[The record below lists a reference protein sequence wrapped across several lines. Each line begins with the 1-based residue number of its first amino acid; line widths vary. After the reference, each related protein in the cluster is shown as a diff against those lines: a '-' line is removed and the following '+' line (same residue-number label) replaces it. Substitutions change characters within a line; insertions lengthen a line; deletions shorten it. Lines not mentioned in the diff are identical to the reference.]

1 MFKVIR
7 NAWSIPDLRRKI
19 LFTLLIIIVFRIGS
33 VIPVPFLDSNVLSAV
48 MAPATDVMDG
58 SSNMIAYLNTLSGG
72 AFSNATLFAMG
83 ITPYINSSI
92 IIQLLCVAIP
102 ALERLTKEGEAGR
115 RKIGTITRY
124 VTVALGLIQGTAYFF
139 YLKNTV
145 CTTEGDYYG
154 QHITVYNEGFSMVFA
169 GIVIVLVF
177 TAGTALMMWLG
188 EQINKYGIG
197 NGISILL
204 FAGIIARLPVT
215 VRDLGMFWSLGFGGG
230 EAGVAQPKYFI
241 FVILWIILFL
251 AIIWLITFM
260 QDAERRIP
268 IQYAKRVVGR
278 KMYGGQ
284 SSFLPIKVTLGGVLP
299 IIFASSILSIPSTI
313 NLFLNIKEGFW
324 AGFFNAF
331 NSNNWL
337 YIVLYFILILMFA
350 YFYTTIQYNPVEM
363 ANNLKS
369 NNGTVPGIRP
379 GAPTANYIK
388 NILSRITLI
397 GALFLSVI
405 ALVPLIYGAATQ
417 MGRLSM
423 GGTSIIIIV
432 GVALE
437 TVKQLESQMMMRH
450 YKGFLD

>member
-1 MFKVIR
+1 MIKVIR

-230 EAGVAQPKYFI
+230 EAGVAQPKYFV
-241 FVILWIILFL
+241 FVILWIVLFL

-284 SSFLPIKVTLGGVLP
+284 SSFLPIKVALGGVLP

-324 AGFFNAF
+324 AEFFNAF

-337 YIVLYFILILMFA
+337 YIVLYFILILLFA

>member
-1 MFKVIR
+1 MLRIIR

-19 LFTLLIIIVFRIGS
+19 LFTLLIIVVFRVGS
-33 VIPVPFLDSNVLSAV
+33 VIPVPFLNTSVLAEV
-48 MAPATDVMDG
+48 MSSATDVTQEG
-58 SSNMIAYLNTLSGG
+58 ANNMIAYFNTISGG

-102 ALERLTKEGEAGR
+102 ALERLSKEGEAGR

-124 VTVALGLIQGTAYFF
+124 TTVALGLIQGTAYFF
-139 YLKNTV
+139 YLKNTQSKSG
-145 CTTEGDYYG
+145 ES
-154 QHITVYNEGFSMVFA
+154 ITVYNEGFSMVFA

-204 FAGIIARLPVT
+204 FAGIIARFPATIRHLIAIWN
-215 VRDLGMFWSLGFGGG
+215 LGLGSGE
-230 EAGVAQPKYFI
+230 EAGSAQPKYFA
-241 FVILWIILFL
+241 FVIIWLIMFL

-260 QDAERRIP
+260 QDSERRIP

-284 SSFLPIKVTLGGVLP
+284 SSHLPIKVALGGVLP
-299 IIFASSILSIPSTI
+299 IIFASSILSIPGTI
-313 NLFLNIKEGFW
+313 ELFVGKQTEGFW
-324 AGFFNAF
+324 KGFFDLF
-331 NSNNWL
+331 RSSSWF
-337 YIVLYFILILMFA
+337 YIIIYFVLILLFA

-363 ANNLKS
+363 ANNLKQ

-379 GAPTANYIK
+379 GAPTAAYIK
-388 NILSRITLI
+388 KILSRITLI
-397 GALFLSVI
+397 GALFLAFI
-405 ALVPLIYGAATQ
+405 ALVPLLYGKIDTALQGLT
-417 MGRLSM
+417 L
-423 GGTSIIIIV
+423 GGTSIIIVV

-450 YKGFLD
+450 YRGFLD

>member
-1 MFKVIR
+1 MFKIMK
-7 NAWSIPDLRRKI
+7 NAWSIPDLRRKL

-33 VIPVPFLDSNVLSAV
+33 VIPVPFLDSNVLAQV
-48 MAPATDVMDG
+48 MAPATDVTDAG
-58 SSNMIAYLNTLSGG
+58 SNMIAYLNTLSGG

-102 ALERLTKEGEAGR
+102 ALERLSKEGEAGR

-124 VTVALGLIQGTAYFF
+124 TTVALGLIQGTAYFF
-139 YLKNTV
+139 YLKNT
-145 CTTEGDYYG
+145 TSSDGA
-154 QHITVYNEGFSMVFA
+154 HITIYNEGFSMVFA

-188 EQINKYGIG
+188 EQINKNGIG

-204 FAGIIARLPVT
+204 FAGIVARFPAT
-215 VRDLGMFWSLGFGGG
+215 INDLISIWKLGSGDGTTG
-230 EAGVAQPKYFI
+230 SAQPRYFA
-241 FVILWIILFL
+241 FVIIWVVMFL

-260 QDAERRIP
+260 LDSERRIP

-284 SSFLPIKVTLGGVLP
+284 SSHLPIKVALGGVLP

-313 NLFLNIKEGFW
+313 NLFLNIKDGFW
-324 AGFFNAF
+324 GAFFAAF
-331 NSNNWL
+331 NSTNWL

-379 GAPTANYIK
+379 GAPTAAYIK
-388 NILSRITLI
+388 NILSRVTLI
-397 GALFLSVI
+397 GALFLSII
-405 ALVPLIYGAATQ
+405 ALVPLIFGAATGL
-417 MGRLSM
+417 GRLSM
-423 GGTSIIIIV
+423 GGTSIIIVV

-450 YKGFLD
+450 YRGFLD